1 MKYDS
6 AIERGMYIR
15 KKRQEL
21 GLSCQGL
28 ADRIGVSKGFISLLE
43 NGKSGIDAD
52 NAARLADVLGFDV
65 SAILED
71 TSKIVDT
78 DPAWLRFL
86 MTEYNLTKDDR
97 QVLQMIVR
105 NTGMP
110 LTISGE
116 TPGEYRARWR
126 RFYNEVQK
134 FLSEP
139 TNRFFADQEV
149 RYVLSRLGVAPETDD
164 LDEVRKAFVAIV
176 EAECG
181 KGDGFA
187 TMEEWKSHVCRK
199 LGIKIIDV
207 SKKEYRK
214 YSRVNTER
222 IELCQIMV
230 ASSDKIYG
238 ASCKLLPSGSGYAFV
253 GDSRGSKGF
262 RCDYPFWHEAVRMLV
277 DPELRSGRSISYA
290 ADGVQRPPIE
300 ELFGRMSVWF
310 AYNFNVAKSILAQ
323 MASGDGLSLSH
334 IQKVNQEVFLGATLR
349 MTSMAIVEANPK
361 PMVYIDAQMRLKEA
375 ECCVA
380 KISVADQKKM
390 EKHPD
395 AKLRIGFVFKNCAAE
410 KYGVGLRYNMQI
422 GEESPIY
429 VSYCNKKDS
438 IGEESM
444 LDWASRYNLM
454 GFCKTTACYSAREN
468 NVRAFMLFEEED

>member
-105 NTGMP
+105 NTGRP

-187 TMEEWKSHVCRK
+187 TMEEWKSMFVVN
-199 LGIKIIDV
+199 LV
-207 SKKEYRK
+207 SR
-214 YSRVNTER
+214 
-222 IELCQIMV
+222 
-230 ASSDKIYG
+230 
-238 ASCKLLPSGSGYAFV
+238 
-253 GDSRGSKGF
+253 
-262 RCDYPFWHEAVRMLV
+262 
-277 DPELRSGRSISYA
+277 
-290 ADGVQRPPIE
+290 
-300 ELFGRMSVWF
+300 
-310 AYNFNVAKSILAQ
+310 
-323 MASGDGLSLSH
+323 
-334 IQKVNQEVFLGATLR
+334 
-349 MTSMAIVEANPK
+349 
-361 PMVYIDAQMRLKEA
+361 
-375 ECCVA
+375 
-380 KISVADQKKM
+380 
-390 EKHPD
+390 
-395 AKLRIGFVFKNCAAE
+395 
-410 KYGVGLRYNMQI
+410 
-422 GEESPIY
+422 
-429 VSYCNKKDS
+429 
-438 IGEESM
+438 
-444 LDWASRYNLM
+444 
-454 GFCKTTACYSAREN
+454 
-468 NVRAFMLFEEED
+468 